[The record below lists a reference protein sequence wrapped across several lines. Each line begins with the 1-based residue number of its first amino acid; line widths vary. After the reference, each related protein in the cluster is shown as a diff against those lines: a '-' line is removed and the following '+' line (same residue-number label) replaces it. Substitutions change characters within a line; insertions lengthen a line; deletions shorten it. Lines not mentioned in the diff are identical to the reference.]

1 MKLTLKMADDI
12 KQAKTIKD
20 KESDD
25 LMTHKKKTV
34 RKLLNL
40 LLTLAMIIGVV
51 SGMSMTVQAAE
62 LSGSGTEADPY
73 LIQSTDDWNT
83 LGTNVSSGT
92 DYTGKYFR
100 LTKDI
105 TVSNMIGQNNHGGG
119 SNEQTNLKS
128 FSGTFDGDGH
138 TLTVN
143 INKSDTH
150 AAAPF
155 TATKNATI
163 KNLNVK
169 GKVEGGIHSSGL
181 VGVPNGTLTVEN
193 CIVSVDVSSGASYLG
208 GLVGHGFNA
217 TINLKSST
225 FNGSL
230 KSDASNA
237 TIGGMVGWCGLS
249 STDKANI
256 MVSDCLFSGSYSPS
270 SANFSPLGF
279 GVSGSS
285 NATLENFS
293 STENPTGSGNVIV
306 VASGATNEVISYLE
320 AAWDG
325 NKKQVVYTEKTINAA
340 QVTKLATN
348 TTAWN
353 TGWYIATS
361 DITISNRVTVS
372 GTVHLILKNGV
383 TLKATKGISVDQ
395 NNTFYIHGQSNDTGK
410 MGILYSRYDSTTG
423 QAAAGIGGSGRGK
436 KAGKITID
444 GGKIFTSGSREAG
457 GAGIGG
463 GFQATGT
470 NTTINGGV
478 ITIPARKSVAG
489 IGGGREASSGN
500 ITINGGTLNVGG
512 YSGASIGGS
521 YHGSANTITIRGGYI
536 KATNYTKGAAI
547 GSGEKN
553 NSGTKAG
560 TINISGGTVIA
571 TNSAGSGSGAAAIGG
586 GYNVPGSIVNISGGT
601 VIATSTYGAGIGG
614 GPGANGGTVK
624 ITGGTVT
631 AYSSG
636 GGVGI
641 GAGKGKTGH
650 GTLTIASTHV
660 SRAGDSESK
669 AAACFNYPSHRKKYV
684 KIWPHTHSEIVKGI
698 DGNVLYATCTEDN
711 CNMFGGKLTFTLDAP
726 NKLYDKKVYDKAK
739 TTWYSASHNEW
750 DEYSKIT
757 GTTTK
762 SGGNIEYYQNTD
774 TGEVKLSG
782 APTDEGT
789 YIAKYPVVINSEKK
803 YLEKEFL
810 IVKPEAYFTEVPK
823 AIEQTYTGSE
833 QELVTAGVGKDGTV
847 QYSPDNENWSSSIPK
862 ATKAGTYPVWFMVKA
877 DDLHNDSPVFSVDV
891 TIAKAP
897 APTITDSQKPTAR
910 TEFPKESEK
919 EGGEELIN
927 NPVDSLPEGYKIYY
941 AVGEDE
947 TTVPEEGWSP
957 DIPKG
962 MEGTYTI
969 WFKVVKVDDT
979 GNIDDNCEE
988 TIPEK
993 LTVKWIPEYNVLYDD
1008 NEATGGTAPVDE
1020 KYYKPD
1026 TEVTVLDKGDLV
1038 KEGYVFEGWYIKSV
1052 DEFVDEEG
1060 STDVAKASGEEDANN
1075 KVYQKDDTFVIA
1087 SDVTLSA
1094 KWIPVAKIINAPG
1107 TKNMTYSGVSQELV
1121 TAGEAEGGT
1130 ILYAVGKDSTT
1141 EPTEE
1146 SAWNADIPEAANV
1159 GTYYIWY
1166 KVKGEGDYID
1176 SDAACVKSTIA
1187 KAVLNENVVS
1197 LNMDGYVYN
1206 TEPSIPAVSSS
1217 SAVIMNRL
1225 KEAQVKYYYNITNN
1239 NTDGTEWKDI
1249 TGNKLNAG
1257 TYYMYAVIPESE
1269 NYEGYTTVPKAFTV
1283 EKATWVKTQAFGSAA
1298 AGVEGIVDLKDY
1310 IAADGTLG
1318 SISTDNAVSQ
1328 NDSYPSVTEDKI
1340 LKFKFKEDVQGN
1352 ETIAKITIPVTNA
1365 TNYKDYSITAEVSAP
1380 AKIPQILAFDN
1391 ENVSKTYGDNNFTLV
1406 PTRKPADG
1414 DYGEPYGELK
1424 YSSSNADVAE
1434 IDYSTGEVTIKS
1446 AGTAVIKVDAARTA
1460 PVEAEETSKPGY
1472 LPATASYT
1480 LTVNKKAVTVK
1491 AKDRSIYVGGE
1502 IPVLNNP
1509 ASDADYTVEGLV
1521 GDNTS
1526 VSVTLQYQ
1534 KNGTVAVP
1542 DNSQQGTY
1550 DIVPLVEDTGMSNY
1564 TFNYESGILTIANKK
1579 KQTIEAEDVTVA
1591 YGETDKAITARLA
1604 KPESGGGSISYAVK
1618 SGSGSYI
1625 NVDENGKLTIKEVP
1639 ASGKAYVT
1647 VTAAETAEYTKATKD
1662 VCINVEKA
1670 TQTPLSADG
1679 LKVTKTSGPDEND
1692 GVIDGLDSAVKYEYS
1707 IDDGDTWMEVEEGE
1721 TKIENLHAGEVLIRK
1736 QGDKNTNPSNEISVT
1751 VENKKSQ
1758 IAPDV
1763 TELTITKTSGV
1774 DKTDGKISG
1783 LNPEEEYE
1791 YSVDDGKNWISVEKG
1806 KTTIENLPAGE
1817 VLIRKPENDD
1827 AYRSEE
1833 VKVTVGTK
1841 EDQTAPEADKLSVT
1855 KTSGTDKAD
1864 GKISGLDPKKKY
1876 EYSVDGGK
1884 TWTPLPEGATEI
1896 ENLSAGEVLIRK
1908 PGDADR
1914 NPSEAT
1920 KVTVGTKEDQTAPE
1934 ADKLSVTK
1942 TSGTDKADGKI
1953 SGLDPEEKYEYST
1966 DEGKTWI
1973 PLPERETTIEN
1984 LSVGEVLIRK
1994 PGDADR
2000 NPGEATKVTVDTKK
2014 EDAAPVQPKPAEQ
2027 PIQASAN
2034 KNNNIAINA
2043 GFKVIQKGSKI
2054 TIKWGKVD
2062 EATGYEVYVTYCG
2075 KKFSKIPAKR
2085 TKTKTSTVVTK
2096 IGGKKINLKKNFK
2109 VYVVAVKKDGSKVIQ
2124 LAKTITGHIVGRKN
2138 TNYTNV
2144 KSITL
2149 KTKTLS
2155 IAVGKTS
2162 KIKAKSVLVSK
2173 KKKQLSDAHA
2183 SQFRYAST
2191 DESIATVD
2199 KNGNVKGV
2207 SAGTTTVYVYARN
2220 GCAKTVSVTVK

>member
-1 MKLTLKMADDI
+1 MNLTLKMADDI

-20 KESDD
+20 KESED
-25 LMTHKKKTV
+25 LMTQKKKTV

-40 LLTLAMIIGVV
+40 LLTLAMIIGMV

-143 INKSDTH
+143 IKKSDTDDSAPH

-193 CIVSVDVSSGASYLG
+193 CIVSVDVSSGASHLG
-208 GLVGHGFNA
+208 GFVGHGFNA
-217 TINLKSST
+217 TINLKSCT

-230 KSDASNA
+230 KSTDSSA

-249 STDKANI
+249 STNKANI
-256 MVSDCLFSGSYSPS
+256 TVSDCLFSGSYSPS

-293 STENPTGSGNVIV
+293 STEKATGSGNGIA
-306 VASGATNEVISYLE
+306 VASGTTNEVISYLE

-340 QVTKLATN
+340 QVTKLATT
-348 TTAWN
+348 TTAWK

-395 NNTFYIHGQSNDTGK
+395 NNTFYVYGQSNDTGK

-436 KAGKITID
+436 KAGKITIN

-463 GFQATGT
+463 GFKATGT
-470 NTTINGGV
+470 DTTINGGY

-500 ITINGGTLNVGG
+500 ITINGGNLNVAG
-512 YSGASIGGS
+512 YAGASIGGS

-536 KATNYTKGAAI
+536 KATNYTRGAAI

-571 TNSAGSGSGAAAIGG
+571 TNAAGSGSGAAAIGG
-586 GYNVPGSIVNISGGT
+586 GYNVPGGTVNISGGT

-660 SRAGDSESK
+660 SRAGDSEST

-698 DGNVLYATCTEDN
+698 DGNVLYATCTDDAEN

-739 TTWYSASHNEW
+739 TTWYSVNHNEW

-762 SGGNIEYYQNTD
+762 SGGNIEYYQKTD

-782 APTDEGT
+782 APTEEGT

-803 YLEKEFL
+803 YLEEEFL
-810 IVKPEAYFTEVPK
+810 IIKPEAYFTSVPE
-823 AIEQTYTGSE
+823 ARELTYTGSE

-993 LTVKWIPEYNVLYDD
+993 LIVEWIPEYNVLYDD

-1026 TEVTVLDKGDLV
+1026 TEVTVLDKGNLV
-1038 KEGYVFEGWYIKSV
+1038 KEGSVFEGWYIKSV
-1052 DEFVDEEG
+1052 DEFVDEKG

-1075 KVYQKDDTFVIA
+1075 KVYKKDDTFIIT

-1094 KWIPVAKIINAPG
+1094 KWIPIAKIINAPG
-1107 TKNMTYSGVSQELV
+1107 KKDMTYSGTSQKLV

-1130 ILYAVGKDSTT
+1130 IMYAIGQDSET

-1146 SAWNADIPEAANV
+1146 SAWNADIPEATNV

-1166 KVKGEGDYID
+1166 KVKGEGEYID
-1176 SDAACVKSTIA
+1176 SDAACVQSTIDKVTLDA
-1187 KAVLNENVVS
+1187 NVVS
-1197 LNMDGYVYN
+1197 LTMDDYVYK
-1206 TEPSIPAVSSS
+1206 TEPSVPVVSSS
-1217 SAVIMNRL
+1217 SAVIMDGL
-1225 KEAQVKYYYNITNN
+1225 KDAGVKYYYNTTNN
-1239 NTDGTEWKDI
+1239 NTDGTEWKEI
-1249 TGNKLNAG
+1249 TGNKLDAG
-1257 TYYMYAVIPESE
+1257 TYYMYAVIPKSDIF
-1269 NYEGYTTVPKAFTV
+1269 GDYTTATKEFKV
-1283 EKATWVKTQAFGSAA
+1283 EKATWEKTQAFGSAA
-1298 AGVEGIVDLKDY
+1298 AGVAGSVDLTGY
-1310 IAADGTLG
+1310 IAAGG
-1318 SISTDNAVSQ
+1318 IIGNNISIDK
-1328 NDSYPSVTEDKI
+1328 NDSQDENYPSVNGDKT
-1340 LKFKFKEDVQGN
+1340 LKFRFKETVQGS
-1352 ETIAKITIPVTNA
+1352 ETIAKITIPVINA
-1365 TNYKDYSITAEVSAP
+1365 TNYKDYSIIAEVSAP
-1380 AKIPQILAFDN
+1380 AKIPQILSFDK
-1391 ENVSKTYGDNNFTLV
+1391 ENVSKTYGDNKFILSPNRV
-1406 PTRKPADG
+1406 KAEG

-1434 IDYSTGEVTIKS
+1434 IDSSTGEVTIKN
-1446 AGTAVIKVDAARTA
+1446 AGIAVIT
-1460 PVEAEETSKPGY
+1460 VEAGRTQFIDNGKPGY
-1472 LPATASYT
+1472 LPAVARYT

-1502 IPVLNNP
+1502 IPGLADP
-1509 ASDADYTVEGLV
+1509 A
-1521 GDNTS
+1521 
-1526 VSVTLQYQ
+1526 
-1534 KNGTVAVP
+1534 
-1542 DNSQQGTY
+1542 
-1550 DIVPLVEDTGMSNY
+1550 
-1564 TFNYESGILTIANKK
+1564 
-1579 KQTIEAEDVTVA
+1579 
-1591 YGETDKAITARLA
+1591 R
-1604 KPESGGGSISYAVK
+1604 
-1618 SGSGSYI
+1618 
-1625 NVDENGKLTIKEVP
+1625 
-1639 ASGKAYVT
+1639 
-1647 VTAAETAEYTKATKD
+1647 
-1662 VCINVEKA
+1662 
-1670 TQTPLSADG
+1670 
-1679 LKVTKTSGPDEND
+1679 
-1692 GVIDGLDSAVKYEYS
+1692 
-1707 IDDGDTWMEVEEGE
+1707 
-1721 TKIENLHAGEVLIRK
+1721 IR
-1736 QGDKNTNPSNEISVT
+1736 
-1751 VENKKSQ
+1751 
-1758 IAPDV
+1758 
-1763 TELTITKTSGV
+1763 
-1774 DKTDGKISG
+1774 
-1783 LNPEEEYE
+1783 
-1791 YSVDDGKNWISVEKG
+1791 
-1806 KTTIENLPAGE
+1806 
-1817 VLIRKPENDD
+1817 
-1827 AYRSEE
+1827 
-1833 VKVTVGTK
+1833 
-1841 EDQTAPEADKLSVT
+1841 
-1855 KTSGTDKAD
+1855 
-1864 GKISGLDPKKKY
+1864 
-1876 EYSVDGGK
+1876 
-1884 TWTPLPEGATEI
+1884 
-1896 ENLSAGEVLIRK
+1896 
-1908 PGDADR
+1908 
-1914 NPSEAT
+1914 
-1920 KVTVGTKEDQTAPE
+1920 
-1934 ADKLSVTK
+1934 
-1942 TSGTDKADGKI
+1942 
-1953 SGLDPEEKYEYST
+1953 
-1966 DEGKTWI
+1966 
-1973 PLPERETTIEN
+1973 
-1984 LSVGEVLIRK
+1984 
-1994 PGDADR
+1994 
-2000 NPGEATKVTVDTKK
+2000 
-2014 EDAAPVQPKPAEQ
+2014 
-2027 PIQASAN
+2027 
-2034 KNNNIAINA
+2034 
-2043 GFKVIQKGSKI
+2043 
-2054 TIKWGKVD
+2054 
-2062 EATGYEVYVTYCG
+2062 
-2075 KKFSKIPAKR
+2075 
-2085 TKTKTSTVVTK
+2085 
-2096 IGGKKINLKKNFK
+2096 
-2109 VYVVAVKKDGSKVIQ
+2109 
-2124 LAKTITGHIVGRKN
+2124 
-2138 TNYTNV
+2138 
-2144 KSITL
+2144 ITL
-2149 KTKTLS
+2149 WKDSL
-2155 IAVGKTS
+2155 AV
-2162 KIKAKSVLVSK
+2162 IL
-2173 KKKQLSDAHA
+2173 
-2183 SQFRYAST
+2183 R
-2191 DESIATVD
+2191 
-2199 KNGNVKGV
+2199 
-2207 SAGTTTVYVYARN
+2207 
-2220 GCAKTVSVTVK
+2220 